1 MQFCEKSNNSHLMH
15 AILTEEEIAFR
26 SFRLNQEKIV
36 SGQEEVNSTIK
47 TETAKEMLSS
57 GF

>member
-1 MQFCEKSNNSHLMH
+1 MH

>member
-1 MQFCEKSNNSHLMH
+1 MH
-15 AILTEEEIAFR
+15 AILLEEEIAFR

-36 SGQEEVNSTIK
+36 SGQEKVNSTIK
-47 TETAKEMLSS
+47 TEEVKEMLGS